1 MDNQLVPITQEFL
14 DKVTIFKEDMY
25 KHHQEI
31 SKEKTP
37 KVDGTGKPIRSFK
50 GSQEYVEDSWMRDR
64 LNKHFPGWS
73 WDKAG
78 DIQFLGSE
86 WVVADGTLTI
96 IDESLLALG
105 IVPPVRR
112 YWAGDSVRIQF
123 KKDMP
128 HIPENVIDIGDNV
141 QSAITGAM
149 KRAIN
154 RLTGICDDVYG
165 KRVESE
171 GAGDLEAVLL
181 TNIDQ
186 TKFFKWI
193 ESHKLLASDI
203 MRILGI
209 KDLDQ
214 ITDYQNAADSIMKAK
229 GWHK

>member
-1 MDNQLVPITQEFL
+1 MDNQLVPITPEFL
-14 DKVTIFKEDMY
+14 KLATQIKQDMY
-25 KHHQEI
+25 CHYQEV
-31 SKEKTP
+31 SKEPTP
-37 KVDGTGKPIRSFK
+37 KVDGTGKKIRDFK
-50 GSQEYVEDSWMRDR
+50 GTQEYVEEQWMRDR
-64 LNKHFPGWS
+64 LTKYFPGWS

-105 IVPPVRR
+105 IIPPVRR

-128 HIPENVIDIGDNV
+128 HTPENIIDIGDNV

-171 GAGDLEAVLL
+171 GAGDLEVVLT
-181 TNIDQ
+181 TNPDQ
-186 TKFFKWI
+186 TKFFQWTQN
-193 ESHKLLASDI
+193 HKLLASDI
-203 MRILGI
+203 LKIVGV
-209 KDLDQ
+209 KDLNE
-214 ITDYQNAADSIMKAK
+214 ITDYKLAQESIKKAK
-229 GWHK
+229 GWC